1 MTTDKYTP
9 YKYAEDI
16 LLTYMEDNG
25 LPEFPSGLDRS
36 ALDLCLGFIDSL
48 GEEGLEKFRDYLRR
62 EDDKEFG

>member
-16 LLTYMEDNG
+16 LLVYVEDHD
-25 LPEFPSGLDRS
+25 LPEFPSGLDRQ
-36 ALDLCLGFIDSL
+36 ALDTCLCFIDSL

-62 EDDKEFG
+62 EDKEGE